1 VPPTRAQKASWGS
14 WNPWGC
20 GGVHLYA
27 CRGFIYLMAAIFAL
41 PSLSLQP
48 GYLKLQ
54 IGNMSWQQHHLCGAK
69 SNFQANYDK

>member
-1 VPPTRAQKASWGS
+1 
-14 WNPWGC
+14 
-20 GGVHLYA
+20 
-27 CRGFIYLMAAIFAL
+27 MAAIFAL
-41 PSLSLQP
+41 PSLSPQP